1 MSHLV
6 KVLLPNITYY
16 LFPNIIFHLENSIN
30 FKLGGRY
37 FQKHF
42 PRQKSSLRRPI
53 KMTAAADDLDY
64 NPFYQAL
71 QVFSLSANDVDLYI
85 VGYKI
90 SYCKIQRDQVTVL
103 KETLNIARMK
113 FAIQTHCC
121 VKHLCTDANVDEVN
135 IL

>member
-1 MSHLV
+1 MAPISHLM
-6 KVLLPNITYY
+6 KVSLPNIIYH
-16 LFPNIIFHLENSIN
+16 LFPNIIFKSNN

-53 KMTAAADDLDY
+53 KMTAVADDLDY

-71 QVFSLSANDVDLYI
+71 QVFSLSANDVDLCI

-113 FAIQTHCC
+113 FCHSNSL
-121 VKHLCTDANVDEVN
+121 LCEPASVYRCQCSMK
-135 IL
+135 

>member
-1 MSHLV
+1 M
-6 KVLLPNITYY
+6 KVSLPNITTICFILLY
-16 LFPNIIFHLENSIN
+16 FHFESTIN

-42 PRQKSSLRRPI
+42 PRQKSSLRRPV

-71 QVFSLSANDVDLYI
+71 QVFSLSANDVDSFI
-85 VGYKI
+85 TGYKI
-90 SYCKIQRDQVTVL
+90 TYYKFQRDQVT
-103 KETLNIARMK
+103 
-113 FAIQTHCC
+113 
-121 VKHLCTDANVDEVN
+121 